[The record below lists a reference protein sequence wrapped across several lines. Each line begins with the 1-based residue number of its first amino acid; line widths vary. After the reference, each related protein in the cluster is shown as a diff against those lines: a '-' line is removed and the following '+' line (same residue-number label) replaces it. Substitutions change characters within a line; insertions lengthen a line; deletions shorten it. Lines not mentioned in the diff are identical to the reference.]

1 MRGLRAVFFLCWFFL
16 QSGFAQAADTPLAD
30 LSADSVI
37 LIEANTGNVVY
48 EKNAAKRIYPAST
61 TKMMTAIIALEN
73 GKLDDVVTVGKDADG
88 AEGSAMNIAAGDKL
102 YFKDL
107 LYGVMMASGNDATI
121 AIADYLSGSVEEFA
135 KLMTKKAHEI
145 GAVNTNFVNSSG
157 LPDKNHYS
165 TAYDLARIAMYAYR
179 NDQFRELVATAK
191 QEIKW
196 LEPVKSEILENTNLL
211 LHNYQGAT
219 GIKTGY
225 TEAAGECLVASA
237 QRNGVD
243 LIAVVM
249 HVDKDKRFDEA
260 AKLLDYGFERVKLHV
275 AFKKNDLLKTINV
288 RNGRNHQMK
297 VRPKD
302 DILYPIVDGIN
313 IDDFSIAMDMPKY
326 VTAPVKQGQAVGS
339 VRILYRNIE
348 IGKVEMVADQAV
360 VEGFNPISLL
370 IMWYEAL
377 FETLKSFG
385 FK

>member
-1 MRGLRAVFFLCWFFL
+1 MRVLRTVVFLCWFVM
-16 QSGFAQAADTPLAD
+16 QSGFALAADAPLED

-37 LIEANTGNVVY
+37 LIEARTGNVVY
-48 EKNAAKRIYPAST
+48 EKNAAKRVYPAST

-73 GKLDDVVTVGKDADG
+73 GKPDDVVTVGKDADG
-88 AEGSAMNIAAGDKL
+88 VEGSAMNIAAGDKL

-211 LHNYQGAT
+211 LNNYQGAT

-237 QRNGVD
+237 QRDGVD

-260 AKLLDYGFERVKLHV
+260 AKLLDYGFGKVKLHKAYSKDELV
-275 AFKKNDLLKTINV
+275 KTV
-288 RNGRNHQMK
+288 HVHNGSDYQLK
-297 VRPKD
+297 VRPKA
-302 DILYPIVDGIN
+302 DIVYPIVDGGN
-313 IDDFSIAMDMPKY
+313 LNEFSIQVDLPKF
-326 VTAPVKQGQAVGS
+326 VNAPVKQGQVIGY
-339 VRILYRNIE
+339 VRILHKNIE
-348 IGKVEMVADQAV
+348 INKVEIIADRTV
-360 VEGFNPISLL
+360 DKGFSLISML
-370 IMWYEAL
+370 ITWYDTL